1 MIRTYLL
8 IAALISSISLFA
20 QDTITLS
27 DYAVQVAGTSTL
39 HAWTVDVN
47 KAQGQLALDTAG
59 TPTYVHMEFEVETM
73 VSGRGPVMDGKVKKA
88 LKAQTHPWIT
98 FESSS
103 IVRNSEKLNVI
114 GLLDIGGVK
123 ENVELEVMSNH
134 NNYTTTSD
142 LSFSQFDI
150 IPPSAMFGQIKC
162 GDDISITFDVTFS
175 K

>member
-1 MIRTYLL
+1 MIRTTLF
-8 IAALISSISLFA
+8 IAALISCLSISA
-20 QDTITLS
+20 QDTISLS

-47 KAQGQLALDTAG
+47 KAEGQLVLDEAG
-59 TPTYVHMEFEVETM
+59 TPSYVHMEFEVETM

-88 LKAQTHPWIT
+88 LKASTHPWIT

-103 IVRNSEKLNVI
+103 IVQNSDKLNVI

-123 ENVELEVMSNH
+123 ENVELEVMSTN
-134 NNYTTTSD
+134 NNYTTSSD

-162 GDDISITFDVTFS
+162 GDNISVSFDVTFS